1 MKKFLLTATML
12 VAFTA
17 LSKAQQG
24 RVGINTTT
32 PAATLDVVANATDA
46 SRPDALLVPR
56 LTRAELEAKNTAYA
70 DGNATAASAQNGA
83 LVFVTGLGGN
93 GTGKTVNITAPGFYY
108 YDGTNGNNVWK
119 ALGGNTTAAPLSVK
133 NISIPYTILPADDV
147 LLFSNTASV
156 TLTLPPTGFPVGKK
170 IYVSAGGT
178 GDVNLSPSPRE
189 NALTNIYSTFSATLM
204 YTGDS
209 INPWSVISGL

>member
-24 RVGINTTT
+24 RVGINTST
-32 PAATLDVVANATDA
+32 PAATLDVVANAADT

-56 LTRAELEAKNTAYA
+56 LTRAELETKNTAYA
-70 DGNATAASAQNGA
+70 DATTTPSAQNGA

-93 GTGKTVNITAPGFYY
+93 GTGKTVNVTAPGFYY
-108 YDGTNGNNVWK
+108 YDGTTGNNVWK

-133 NISIPYTILPADDV
+133 NVSIAYTVLPADDV

-170 IYVSAGGT
+170 IYVSAGGS
-178 GDVNLSPSPRE
+178 GDVNLSPAPRE
-189 NALTNIYSTFSATLM
+189 NALTNIFSTFSATLM

>member
-32 PAATLDVVANATDA
+32 PAATLDVVANAADA
-46 SRPDALLVPR
+46 SRPDALLIPR
-56 LTRAELEAKNTAYA
+56 LTRAELETKNTAYA
-70 DGNATAASAQNGA
+70 DGNATASSAQNGA

-93 GTGKTVNITAPGFYY
+93 GTGKTVNVTAPGFYY

-119 ALGGNTTAAPLSVK
+119 TLGGGGVAKVPSIRTSATGTDLSANDLDGYVYIST
-133 NISIPYTILPADDV
+133 NADLSSIP
-147 LLFSNTASV
+147 
-156 TLTLPPTGFPVGKK
+156 
-170 IYVSAGGT
+170 VSAATKGRTITLVKVGGPNPLT
-178 GDVNLSPSPRE
+178 VNGMSANSVNSLGQNGRGL
-189 NALTNIYSTFSATLM
+189 AFIYDGAAWQSYSAQ
-204 YTGDS
+204 
-209 INPWSVISGL
+209 